1 MGRMPSRIIREEILT
16 SGRVDQLDPPSEV
29 FYRRLL
35 SKVDD
40 HGLYDGRLAVIRAS
54 LYPLRLDRVRE
65 ADCSRWLAAC
75 EKAGLIA
82 LYNHDGQS
90 YLQVMNTRWQ
100 ARSAPKYPQPPTPAN
115 SCKQL
120 QTVARLDVDVVVD
133 VGVEKTKGRAAPLAI
148 PESIPAEAWK
158 DWHDYRNSRKGW
170 TTKARALSLKTLIG
184 LQAEGYDPRKVIE
197 KSIENGW
204 TGLFPLKDGPKAAP
218 QQQPSNNR
226 PEETPLERKLAWL
239 RHQQHIGAITQDDF
253 TQQAREARE
262 KLEGKT

>member
-1 MGRMPSRIIREEILT
+1 MPSRIIREEILT
-16 SGRVDQLDPPSEV
+16 SGRVDQLDPPTEV

-40 HGLYDGRLAVIRAS
+40 HGLYDGRLAFIRAS

-65 ADCSRWLAAC
+65 ADCSRWLAAF

-82 LYNHDGQS
+82 LYTHDGQS

-100 ARSAPKYPQPPTPAN
+100 ARSAPKYPQPPTAVN

-133 VGVEKTKGRAAPLAI
+133 VGVERTKGRAAPLVV
-148 PESIPAEAWK
+148 PDSIPAEAWK
-158 DWHDYRNSRKGW
+158 DWHDYRNASKGW
-170 TTKARALSLKTLIG
+170 TTKARALSLKTLLT
-184 LQAEGYDPRKVIE
+184 LQGQGHDPRKVIDQ
-197 KSIENGW
+197 SIERGW
-204 TGLFPLKDGPKAAP
+204 TGLFPLKDGTKAAP
-218 QQQPSNNR
+218 QQQPSKR

-239 RHQQHIGAITQDDF
+239 RHQQHVGAITQDDYE
-253 TQQAREARE
+253 QQAREAVV
-262 KLEGKT
+262 KFGGKA